1 MIISSHQKKKK
12 KKKDD
17 EKQFYLNE
25 KLLNLKNE
33 KQIDACNANVFL
45 SQVLHAKVIYF
56 RVNA

>member
-12 KKKDD
+12 KKVD

>member
-1 MIISSHQKKKK
+1 MIISSHQKKKEK
-12 KKKDD
+12 QKVD
-17 EKQFYLNE
+17 EKQFYSNE

-33 KQIDACNANVFL
+33 KQIHACNANVFL